1 MILAVFIL
9 IAAFFAVYIA
19 LPFWEKSYSKKRLEF
34 AETQKENLILRKNE
48 ILEAI
53 QDLEYDFK
61 LKKVNQ
67 EDYTHL
73 KENLI
78 KEAVEVMKKL
88 DSLENRPEHDASGQ
102 HSKQHSG
109 NRA

>member
-9 IAAFFAVYIA
+9 VAAFFAVYIL
-19 LPFWEKSYSKKRLEF
+19 LPFWEKSFSKRRLEF
-34 AETQKENLILRKNE
+34 AETHKENLTNRKNE

-61 LKKVNQ
+61 LRKVNE
-67 EDYTHL
+67 EDYAHL
-73 KENLI
+73 KENLM

-88 DSLENRPEHDASGQ
+88 DSLENQPDRDASGQ